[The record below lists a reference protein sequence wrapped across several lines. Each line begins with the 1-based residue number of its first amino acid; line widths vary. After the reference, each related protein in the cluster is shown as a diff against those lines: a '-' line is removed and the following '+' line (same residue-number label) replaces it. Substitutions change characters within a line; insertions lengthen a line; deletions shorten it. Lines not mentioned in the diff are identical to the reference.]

1 MSSTV
6 SRRSFLGGITAA
18 VGCLTAE
25 TPAGAQTSG
34 VARQPRP
41 RIGLEEYDGAA
52 KLAFNEN
59 PYGPSETVMKA
70 MNTAFKYD
78 NRYGYPDGNLLQ
90 ELAKHHGVPA
100 DNLLLGAGSGEILQ
114 VVGRAFLGGGRKVV
128 GVTPT
133 FTEVY
138 EYASGVRCESI
149 ILPLRE
155 DYGQDIGALVRT
167 TKNNYRDVGFIY
179 LCTPNNPTGVV
190 VTKREVRQLLDG
202 IPELLRVRA

>member
-18 VGCLTAE
+18 VGCLTVE

-100 DNLLLGAGSGEILQ
+100 DNLLLGAGSGEPVRARLLRQ
-114 VVGRAFLGGGRKVV
+114 AAAPGRAVQSSAHRRHHGHAVSRG
-128 GVTPT
+128 
-133 FTEVY
+133 
-138 EYASGVRCESI
+138 AA
-149 ILPLRE
+149 
-155 DYGQDIGALVRT
+155 GQ
-167 TKNNYRDVGFIY
+167 GF
-179 LCTPNNPTGVV
+179 
-190 VTKREVRQLLDG
+190 R
-202 IPELLRVRA
+202 